1 MAFDES
7 KHPRDAEGK
16 FTDGNGVGTSAT
28 RTKQPQKPFNEFVED
43 LVDTKM
49 RERRTS
55 IAKEYAEEDIDIVLD
70 EIEAGE
76 DAPDWYNEN
85 LSYAELVDKYSE
97 AILDDFDSY
106 KNDDAFVK
114 AYDEIYEEVIE
125 EESDKYD
132 DFKYDLED
140 ALDDLV
146 EELNED
152 GEDEV
157 EIYDESSHSINAG
170 NIVSHYYEISNGYD
184 TIVIRTSNGHNNGRG
199 GYDFDL
205 DYRDGLDAETI
216 SQIKNVAL
224 QKFKNNKQAPIEGGR
239 FI

>member
-1 MAFDES
+1 MSFDES

-16 FTDGNGVGTSAT
+16 FTDGNGGETGAK
-28 RTKQPQKPFNEFVED
+28 RTKIPQKPFNEFVED

-49 RERRTS
+49 WERRES
-55 IAKEYAEEDIDIVLD
+55 IAREYALDTIDRFLD
-70 EIEAGE
+70 EIEEGE
-76 DAPDWYNEN
+76 DAPDWYDEN

-97 AILDDFDSY
+97 AILDDFDRY
-106 KNDDAFVK
+106 KNDDAFED
-114 AYDEIYEEVIE
+114 AYDEIYDEVIE

-140 ALDDLV
+140 ALDDLL

-152 GEDEV
+152 GEEV
-157 EIYDESSHSINAG
+157 EMFDEASRSINAG
-170 NIVSHYYEISNGYD
+170 NIVSHYYKLSNGYEE
-184 TIVIRTSNGHNNGRG
+184 IVIRTSNGHNNGRG
-199 GYDFDL
+199 GHEFDL

-216 SQIKNVAL
+216 SQIKNVAM
-224 QKFKNNKQAPIEGGR
+224 QKFKKDKQPPIEGGR